1 MNIQWNPRWRAFGK
15 VLYIG
20 TAVPK
25 KKKKDS
31 GTGTT
36 LTCTGTS
43 QAKIGSSLLVP
54 VPHLLV
60 PVPPCVNGPI

>member
-1 MNIQWNPRWRAFGK
+1 MSTQWNPRRRAFEKG
-15 VLYIG
+15 VYIL
-20 TAVPK
+20 ALLFQK

-36 LTCTGTS
+36 LTDTGTT
-43 QAKIGSSLLVP
+43 QAKRGSSLLVL

-60 PVPPCVNGPI
+60 PVPAGRV